1 MEIILRGVRG
11 SIASPAPEVSF
22 YGGNTACIEV
32 CMSTG
37 ERLFFDAGTGLISA
51 GEQLP
56 EAGECHLFITHGHID
71 HIVGL
76 WFFKPL
82 HKEHWTTHL
91 YFPEWL
97 SHLLDT
103 FFNGDVFPVPFN
115 NLAGRVIRHYL
126 SAGETCTLGSEA
138 APIRVETR
146 LVSHPGGGLAYR
158 VKGDGVLLAYSG
170 DHEISS
176 APETRTIAESIIEN
190 ADIAIVDATYNR
202 QDYRPGWGHSCW
214 EDWLDIAQ
222 SANVQQLILTHHDI
236 NHFDAD
242 LDALA
247 RQVEKKTGTLRVHVA
262 QENLRITPRGT
273 IPYRALE
280 SDWILNFMDELTRY
294 HDKTT
299 ILDLILTKAREITS
313 TDAGTI
319 FLVESGELVFAYTHN
334 DSLFSTDAAY
344 RFVYDATRLPISP
357 DSIAGYVAHSGETL
371 LLNDIHHLPPDAPYR
386 FNDSFD
392 QRTGYQ
398 THSMLVLPFFDP
410 EGEISGVMQLINS
423 IDPYTKTPRP
433 FSTQMVYNA
442 RLLAREASNIITQS
456 LLQRRNIYNI
466 LRMAAVHDP
475 HETGPHVERVGAIA
489 AELYQRWAERHHV
502 ATETLRYHK
511 DCIRLAAMLHDIGKV
526 GISDAILKKQG
537 TLDLEERAIMQNH
550 TVLGASVL
558 DDDQSEM
565 SLLARDIAL
574 HHHQKWDGTGYSD
587 IASDIRL
594 KGEEIPLAAR
604 LTAVAD
610 VFDALVSPRCYKT
623 PWSFDETMNHIRQE
637 SGRHFDPELV
647 CCLEEISD
655 ILPKIYARFP
665 NQPEQAE

>member
-11 SIASPAPEVSF
+11 SIANPAPEVSF

-32 CMSTG
+32 NTHAG
-37 ERLFFDAGTGLISA
+37 EHLFFDAGTGLIAA

-71 HIVGL
+71 HIAGL

-82 HKEHWTTHL
+82 HTEHWTTHL
-91 YFPEWL
+91 YFPAWL

-103 FFNGDVFPVPFN
+103 FFNGAVFPVPFN
-115 NLAGRVIRHYL
+115 NLAGRVVRHDL
-126 SAGETCTLGSEA
+126 SAGETCMLGSQA
-138 APIRVETR
+138 APIRIETR
-146 LVSHPGGGLAYR
+146 MVSHPGGGLAYR
-158 VKGDGVLLAYSG
+158 VEADGVLFAYSG
-170 DHEISS
+170 DHEISN
-176 APETRTIAESIIEN
+176 APETRALAERIIEN

-222 SANVQQLILTHHDI
+222 NANVKQLILTHHDI
-236 NHFDAD
+236 NHYDGD
-242 LDALA
+242 LDVLA
-247 RQVEKKTGTLRVHVA
+247 RQLEKRTDPLRVHVA
-262 QENLRITPRGT
+262 QENLRITPQGT
-273 IPYRALE
+273 IPYRVLE
-280 SDWILNFMDELTRY
+280 SDWILSFMDELTRY

-299 ILDLILTKAREITS
+299 ILDRILAKAREITS

-319 FLVESGELVFAYTHN
+319 FLVEGNELVFSYTHN
-334 DSLFSTDAAY
+334 DTLFSANAAHK
-344 RFVYDATRLPISP
+344 FVYDAMQLPISP
-357 DSIAGYVAHSGETL
+357 DSIAGYVACSGETL
-371 LLNDIHHLPPDAPYR
+371 LLNDIHHLPPDAPYH

-398 THSMLVLPFFDP
+398 THSMLALPFFNP
-410 EGEISGVMQLINS
+410 EGHISGVMQLINS
-423 IDPYTKTPRP
+423 INPYTKAPRS
-433 FSTQMVYNA
+433 FTAQMVYNA
-442 RLLAREASNIITQS
+442 RLLAREAGNIITQS

-475 HETGPHVERVGAIA
+475 YETGPHVERVGAIT
-489 AELYQRWAERHHV
+489 AELYQRWAERHEV
-502 ATETLRYHK
+502 PIEVLRYHK

-526 GISDAILKKQG
+526 GISDAILKKPG
-537 TLDLEERAIMQNH
+537 RLNLEELAIMRNH
-550 TVLGASVL
+550 ATLGASIL

-587 IASDIRL
+587 IASDTRL

-610 VFDALVSPRCYKT
+610 VLDALVSPRCYKT
-623 PWSFDETMNHIRQE
+623 PWSFEDAMNHIQQE
-637 SGRHFDPELV
+637 SGTHFDPEIV
-647 CCLEEISD
+647 CCLEDIRD

-665 NQPEQAE
+665 NKPEFAE